1 MKLFFV
7 TTHFFPDHHFGGVVH
22 ASQYFYDSLAK
33 LIPDI
38 TGFCVSQRPEAVI
51 SNSQHNIR
59 CIRSIFF
66 HRWGFA
72 PNLKREL
79 EPLINAAD
87 IVMVNGVMSYP
98 TTIAANLCRKLKK
111 PYIVAAHGGL
121 MPYKLKE
128 KRRRQFMFDHVIMPI
143 LDNATVVQAICE
155 NEHQCLIDLGL
166 KTPVTVI
173 PNGIDIADNT
183 VANPTL
189 PDHIE
194 KKLQNKRLV
203 LFMGRLT
210 PIKGLDELLP
220 AWAKVTAREQFKN
233 CMLAIAGP
241 DENGYLKTVRNLISK
256 HRLHEN
262 VIITG
267 LVTGK
272 TKTTLIDRSDFY
284 VLSSYSEGFS
294 MAVLENLAAA
304 KPVIITEG
312 CNFPEIVQAGAGL
325 CVQSKREQIENAICE
340 FLSMPSAELAQIGQK
355 GKQLLLENYTW
366 DISARKFISV
376 MDHILKNEK
385 IPSIPKLA
393 AI

>member
-1 MKLFFV
+1 M
-7 TTHFFPDHHFGGVVH
+7 H
-22 ASQYFYDSLAK
+22 AGQYFYDSLAK

-38 TGFCVSQRPEAVI
+38 TGFCVSQRPEAVT
-51 SNSQHNIR
+51 SNSEHNIK
-59 CIRSIFF
+59 CIRSMFF

-111 PYIVAAHGGL
+111 PYIIAAHGGL

-128 KRRRQFMFDHVIMPI
+128 KRRRQFMFDHVIMSI
-143 LDNATVVQAICE
+143 LDNAAVVQAICE
-155 NEHQCLIDLGL
+155 NERQSLINLGL

-173 PNGIDIADNT
+173 PNGVDIADNI
-183 VANPTL
+183 VAKPTL
-189 PDHIE
+189 PDYIE
-194 KKLQNKRLV
+194 KILQNKRLV

-220 AWAKVTAREQFKN
+220 AWAKVTARKQFKN

-241 DENGYLKTVRNLISK
+241 DEKGYLKTVQNLIS
-256 HRLHEN
+256 RYCLNDN

-272 TKTTLIDRSDFY
+272 TKEALIARSDFY

-312 CNFPEIVQAGAGL
+312 CNFPEIVQAGAGI

-340 FLSMPSAELAQIGQK
+340 CLSMSSSELAHIGEK
-355 GKQLLLENYTW
+355 GKKLLLENYTW
-366 DISARKFISV
+366 DISARKLISV
-376 MDHILKNEK
+376 LGNILNNEK
-385 IPSIPKLA
+385 IPSIPKPAVITNNL
-393 AI
+393 